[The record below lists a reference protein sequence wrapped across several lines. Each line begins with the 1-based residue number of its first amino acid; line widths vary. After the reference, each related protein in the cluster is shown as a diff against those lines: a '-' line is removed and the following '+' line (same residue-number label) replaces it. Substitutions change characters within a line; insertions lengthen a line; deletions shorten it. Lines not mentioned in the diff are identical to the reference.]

1 MKRFWFFLFLVFV
14 LMLAACERTAPID
27 PTAQPTQTGTE
38 ALSLSDLT
46 NQTLTAKA
54 VTVTVAAATSSPT
67 LVDTPTATAEATEP
81 PPTSTS
87 ETDTATATVQEDD
100 DVTPTE
106 TSSPRPTA
114 TATNTLTAQQAAIQL
129 MAEINFERF
138 FDVQEGSPATMSN
151 WAHPEAGCNWLSVAG
166 QVFNLENDPEI
177 GFIVEAGGSLE
188 GEPILGLSLTGLGS
202 VYGPGGFEIQLA
214 DQPIASQDQV
224 WVQLKD
230 EAGNPLSYPIY
241 FQTYDNCDK
250 NVILLNFV
258 EVADVPPPPETF
270 TFFLPMVQGP

>member
-1 MKRFWFFLFLVFV
+1 MKRFWFFLFLIFV
-14 LMLAACERTAPID
+14 LMLAACERTAPIE
-27 PTAQPTQTGTE
+27 PTAQPTETGTE

-54 VTVTVAAATSSPT
+54 ITVTVSTATSTVTP
-67 LVDTPTATAEATEP
+67 VDTPTATAEATQP
-81 PPTSTS
+81 PPTSTK
-87 ETDTATATVQEDD
+87 EADTTATQEET
-100 DVTPTE
+100 TPTE

-114 TATNTLTAQQAAIQL
+114 TSTNTLTAQEAAIRL
-129 MAEINFERF
+129 MAEINFTRF
-138 FDVQEGSPATMSN
+138 FEVQEGTPVTMSN

-177 GFIVEAGGSLE
+177 GFIVEAGGNLE

-202 VYGPGGFEIQLA
+202 VYGPGGYEIQLA
-214 DQPIASQDQV
+214 DQPIVSQDQV

-270 TFFLPMVQGP
+270 TFFLPMIQGP